1 MIDCAEVINCF
12 VQQTDAMTKAAV
24 WDTPVEGITET
35 EGEVASLK
43 TVAKTEL
50 KMKGVSVAK

>member
-1 MIDCAEVINCF
+1 MIDCAKVINCF

-35 EGEVASLK
+35 EREVACLKAVAKMELK
-43 TVAKTEL
+43 T
-50 KMKGVSVAK
+50 

>member
-12 VQQTDAMTKAAV
+12 VQQTDAMTKAAG
-24 WDTPVEGITET
+24 DTPVEGITET
-35 EGEVASLK
+35 EGEVASWI
-43 TVAKTEL
+43 TVAKVEL